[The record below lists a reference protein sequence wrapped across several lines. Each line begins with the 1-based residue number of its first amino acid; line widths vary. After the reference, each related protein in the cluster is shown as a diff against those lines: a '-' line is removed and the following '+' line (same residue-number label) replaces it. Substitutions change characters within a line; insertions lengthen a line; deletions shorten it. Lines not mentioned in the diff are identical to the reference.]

1 MFEYKCKIVK
11 VIDGDTTDVDIDLG
25 FGVWLKKQRI
35 RFFGIDTPESR
46 TRDLEEKKYGLAAK
60 KYVTDHMPLGSTQ
73 TLVTVKDGKG
83 KYGRIL
89 GQFKMEDGSI
99 LNDNMIAEHHAV
111 AYFGQ
116 SKDDIEEEHL
126 INREL
131 VQL

>member
-25 FGVWLKKQRI
+25 FGVLLKKQRI

-116 SKDDIEEEHL
+116 SKDDIEEEH
-126 INREL
+126 IVNRSFHNL
-131 VQL
+131 

>member
-1 MFEYKCKIVK
+1 
-11 VIDGDTTDVDIDLG
+11 
-25 FGVWLKKQRI
+25 
-35 RFFGIDTPESR
+35 
-46 TRDLEEKKYGLAAK
+46 
-60 KYVTDHMPLGSTQ
+60 MPLGSTQ

-116 SKDDIEEEHL
+116 SKDDIEEEH
-126 INREL
+126 IVNRSFHNL
-131 VQL
+131 

>member
-1 MFEYKCKIVK
+1 MFEYKCKIIK

-60 KYVTDHMPLGSTQ
+60 KYVTDRMPLGSTQ

-89 GQFKMEDGSI
+89 GQFKLEDGSI

-116 SKDDIEEEHL
+116 FKDDIEEEH
-126 INREL
+126 IVNRSFHNL
-131 VQL
+131 